1 MQSVEYVHFH
11 WCPRT
16 EVRLIPGFQQALGQ
30 CHWCGSVCKAKIVFS
45 PLQKGV
51 ASELRAKEKER
62 VGHYRETTKAAL
74 VIQLAWRKYR
84 RRKRYREALEQQAKA
99 MKVRE
104 GLVKGHINGK
114 PFRDVGAWVK
124 DSSTI
129 H

>member
-1 MQSVEYVHFH
+1 MQSECRVCPFH

-16 EVRLIPGFQQALGQ
+16 EVRLIYQGLNKPWGNATGVEV
-30 CHWCGSVCKAKIVFS
+30 VCKAKIVFS

-114 PFRDVGAWVK
+114 PFRDVVG
-124 DSSTI
+124 
-129 H
+129 